1 MRHGRLALSLSC
13 LAPPIRR
20 SAVIPPRMVSHAAR
34 STLHSTLTLS
44 PAAGKLWERKAA
56 ALVLKGTYAAK
67 LKELGVSM
75 GIEPHHLVPGAHYLE
90 VAIVQVQPRR
100 FCRAFRPQRF
110 CRAFEPRKQTHSCRC
125 G

>member
-1 MRHGRLALSLSC
+1 
-13 LAPPIRR
+13 
-20 SAVIPPRMVSHAAR
+20 MVSHPAR
-34 STLHSTLTLS
+34 SRCTARFTLP

-90 VAIVQVQPRR
+90 VAIVQVLRGLSNGGR
-100 FCRAFRPQRF
+100 DRSA
-110 CRAFEPRKQTHSCRC
+110 QTHCRC